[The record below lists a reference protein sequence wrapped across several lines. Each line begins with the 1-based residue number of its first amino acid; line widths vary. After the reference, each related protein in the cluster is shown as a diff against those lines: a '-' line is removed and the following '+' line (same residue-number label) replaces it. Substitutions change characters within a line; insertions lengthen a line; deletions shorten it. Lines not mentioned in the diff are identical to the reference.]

1 MRVKSEKNNGEGNFC
16 SKFLVRLTGEDM
28 SKLNYS
34 SDILGVS
41 KSEILRK
48 GLETQYQLARL
59 KG

>member
-1 MRVKSEKNNGEGNFC
+1 MLTKTEKRKRDGSFC

-28 SKLNYS
+28 GKLSYS
-34 SDILGVS
+34 SDILGIS

-48 GLETQYQLARL
+48 GLEMQYQLARL

>member
-1 MRVKSEKNNGEGNFC
+1 MQMKTEKSKRDGGFC
-16 SKFLVRLTGEDM
+16 SKFFVRLSREDM

-34 SDILGVS
+34 SDILGIS

-48 GLETQYQLARL
+48 GLEMQYQLARL